1 MPQVLFQICVYKDQ
15 ELARARIAELRS
27 FYGATPIQSISDGVR
42 DDTYAKF
49 CFENSVL
56 YYIGDR
62 LKLVKFAGAW
72 TVRRLRLFLQSD
84 ADLCVKIDPDT
95 KVCAKVERWPRA
107 DLFGHKQEPPAAPLH
122 GGCLGIT
129 REAAQKIIDSRL
141 LLAEHYTDLRF
152 GYRRFH
158 DEKKPGE
165 MTDVSWVAC
174 EDRIL
179 EDLVPRLHL
188 TTADLPEAYCV
199 SGSVPRYPPAG
210 KAFLHPWGALK
221 EG

>member
-15 ELARARIAELRS
+15 ELARARISELRS

-42 DDTYAKF
+42 DDAYAKF
-49 CFENSVL
+49 CLDHSVR
-56 YYIGDR
+56 YHIGDR
-62 LKLVKFAGAW
+62 LKLTKFAGSW
-72 TVRRLRLFLQSD
+72 TVRRLRLFLQTD
-84 ADLCVKIDPDT
+84 ADVCVKLDPDT
-95 KVCAKVERWPRA
+95 KVCAKVERWPSA
-107 DLFGHKQEPPAAPLH
+107 DLFGHKQDPPAAILH

-129 REAAQKIIDSRL
+129 REAAQKILDSRL
-141 LLAEHYTDLRF
+141 LLAQRYTDLRF

-158 DEKKPGE
+158 DEKKPE
-165 MTDVSWVAC
+165 EEREVVWVSC

-179 EDLVPRLHL
+179 QDLSARLSL
-188 TTADLPEAYCV
+188 TLADFPEAYCV

-221 EG
+221 ES